1 MKHQFEQKVYY
12 SDTDAY
18 GVVWHGS
25 YLRWLE
31 MGRIELCE
39 KMGHNLLEL
48 QAQNIALPVVN
59 INVRYKSSAKLD
71 NKLIIET
78 SIQKFNPL
86 SVTFEQK
93 ILDKNT
99 GKTFIEAIVDV
110 VAIDN
115 NGKLYRKMPQIL
127 IEAFEKAMPKE
138 ESKEVET
145 HTTK

>member
-1 MKHQFEQKVYY
+1 MKHTLEQKVYY

-39 KMGHNLLEL
+39 MMGKNLIELE
-48 QAQNIALPVVN
+48 AQNIVLPVVN
-59 INVRYKSSAKLD
+59 LNVRYKSSAKLND
-71 NKLIIET
+71 EIIIET
-78 SIQKFNPL
+78 AIQKFNAL

-93 ILDKNT
+93 IKDKNSD
-99 GKTFIEAIVDV
+99 KTFVEAVVDV

-115 NGKLYRKMPQIL
+115 NGKLYRKMPQVL
-127 IEAFEKAMPKE
+127 VDMFAKAVKE
-138 ESKEVET
+138 EQHAS
-145 HTTK
+145 